1 MTCTPTSHTKHIS
14 RTRNPSHFSSSY
26 LLNSRP
32 REGFMSHLHLHDNA
46 FSCVETVPSPAAN
59 LSLGLTMTAGE
70 TGSTAVVCGPTI
82 PKECD
87 GLTLYGGMCFS
98 ISQSLS
104 VRGPV
109 PATLRDCQSG
119 IDIVFLLDG
128 SASLSP
134 YQFITMKKFVINLI
148 KKFIAKDTQFAIA
161 QYSSGYETPL
171 NFEQFNHHKEGKDWE
186 KEIMNIQQEM
196 TSTYTA
202 KAINTTVFE
211 LFTESAGARPHASR
225 VLLVITD
232 GVSDDKEN
240 LKPAVENAAKK
251 NIIRFAIGVGHVS
264 DEELKIIAS
273 EPVEKHKFKVSDFRA
288 LDGLKE
294 TLEKNIV
301 SVEGGGGS
309 TKLEMAQ
316 EGFSGAPYHSPEE
329 GIVMGFVGA
338 YQWRGGYQK
347 YNISGGHSDFQK
359 ANLLETNGDDSYL
372 GYSLTVA
379 LRNSQRY
386 VILGAPRYRHKGVV
400 VVFHPS
406 GIQTSLEKEDQ
417 QSQIGAY
424 FGAEVCVVDLD
435 GDSNTDLIL
444 ASAPMH
450 TEGGREGRVFVYQ
463 FFEEDSTVVSDA
475 GVSLLGMEGQRGRF
489 GSSLASLA
497 DLNGDGIRDV
507 AVGAPLEDNGQGS
520 VYIFNGR
527 TRGVNPKYSQRIAG
541 SSVQSGLRFFG
552 LTVAQSAL
560 DQSGDGLPDIAVGS
574 KGAVLLLRS
583 RPVVS
588 VETEV
593 FYSPSKIPTRVSN
606 CSEPLSVNATVCFL
620 MSRVTAGSTG
630 RSTLLCVSSC
640 RVSLQAAQVGQHF
653 CVFPHVECHCRQ
665 AAQVGQHFCVFPH
678 VECHSRQAAQVGQH
692 FCVFP
697 HVECHSRQ
705 AAQVGQHFCVFPH
718 VECHCR
724 QHRSVNTSVCFLMSS
739 VTADRQ
745 HRSVNTSV
753 CFLMSSVTAG
763 STGRSTLLCVSSCRV
778 SLQAAQVGQ
787 HFCVFPHVEC
797 HCRQHRSVNTSVCF
811 LMSSVTADR
820 QHRSVNTSVCFLM
833 SSVTAGSTGRSTL
846 LCVSSCRVS
855 LQGRQHRSVNTSVCF
870 LMSSVTADRQHRSV
884 NTSVCFLMSSVTADR
899 QHRSVNTSVCFL
911 MSSVTAG
918 STGRSTLLCVSS
930 CRVSLQCRQHRS
942 VNTSVCFLM
951 SSVTA
956 DRQHRSVNTSVCF
969 LMSSVTADRQHR
981 SVNTSVCFLMSSV
994 TAGSTGR
1001 STLLCVSSCRVSQQ
1015 AAQVGQHFCVF
1026 PHVEC
1031 HCSAGSTGRST
1042 LLCVSS
1048 CRVSLQ
1054 TGSTGRSTL
1063 LCVSSCRVSLQAAQ
1077 VGQHFCV
1084 FPHVECHSR
1093 QAAQVGQHFC
1103 VFPHVECHCRQAAQV
1118 GQHFC
1123 VFPHVEGHCRQ
1134 HRSVN
1139 TSVCFLMSS
1148 VTAGSTDLRAKLSYT
1163 FTLDHVRQTPRATF
1177 APNQHATSDSITATL
1192 QKSCLPLS
1200 FATHG
1205 CPEDALNPI
1214 ANRVAFTF
1222 DGLPITGE
1230 GNLRP
1235 RLSTDSRLIS
1245 YHMLNFEI
1253 DCGPDKICE
1262 DNLRVD
1268 FNFSGATHIDVGVAQ
1283 DLYVTVMVEN
1293 RGENSYNTRV
1303 SLSYPDGLSYRTFT
1317 KTQGRV
1323 ACSSRDGEDGVAPGK
1338 TTCSINKPIF
1348 TAGDTAVFVVQYGVP
1363 DRPTFDQSVSFTAN
1377 LTSGNDLHAPDS
1389 RHFAETEIGVRH
1401 SIHVVIRRHENTTG
1415 YVTFKADESSVE
1427 RPVTQLLQVE
1437 NGNRRLNLSVMIRVP
1452 VKLGKMDI
1460 WSDMKALSIAGCQRS
1475 HDMKPT
1481 TDLPVETLKKTQI
1494 MNCSVA
1500 ACRVFKCDVYLKKK
1514 DCVFYKI
1521 SGKVHSGWISQTGVR
1536 SGQIILVSES
1546 NLEYDSN
1553 KYILPSA
1560 DGLQSSSFTMLGTQ
1574 VEVYEEPKFTKE
1586 ITGGVLGGLLLLI
1599 LVTVGLVKVGFFTS
1613 QYTQRLQES
1622 ANDN

>member
-1 MTCTPTSHTKHIS
+1 MQSTPSPYCDHPLLALQTA
-14 RTRNPSHFSSSY
+14 RPFNVEPEAWRNMNTTAAAAWFGYRVTQLDSSSTQPCSQPVPGP
-26 LLNSRP
+26 LDDCR
-32 REGFMSHLHLHDNA
+32 RDRLHG
-46 FSCVETVPSPAAN
+46 SVPSPAAN

-70 TGSTAVVCGPTI
+70 TGSTAV
-82 PKECD
+82 
-87 GLTLYGGMCFS
+87 
-98 ISQSLS
+98 
-104 VRGPV
+104 
-109 PATLRDCQSG
+109 
-119 IDIVFLLDG
+119 
-128 SASLSP
+128 
-134 YQFITMKKFVINLI
+134 
-148 KKFIAKDTQFAIA
+148 FAIA

-417 QSQIGAY
+417 Q
-424 FGAEVCVVDLD
+424 
-435 GDSNTDLIL
+435 DS
-444 ASAPMH
+444 M
-450 TEGGREGRVFVYQ
+450 
-463 FFEEDSTVVSDA
+463 VVSDA

-507 AVGAPLEDNGQGS
+507 AVGAPLEDDGQGS

-527 TRGVNPKYSQRIAG
+527 RRGVNPEYSQRIAG
-541 SSVQSGLRFFG
+541 SSVRSGLRFFG

-560 DQSGDGLPDIAVGS
+560 DQSGDGLPDIAVGP

-620 MSRVTAGSTG
+620 MSR
-630 RSTLLCVSSC
+630 
-640 RVSLQAAQVGQHF
+640 
-653 CVFPHVECHCRQ
+653 
-665 AAQVGQHFCVFPH
+665 
-678 VECHSRQAAQVGQH
+678 
-692 FCVFP
+692 
-697 HVECHSRQ
+697 
-705 AAQVGQHFCVFPH
+705 
-718 VECHCR
+718 
-724 QHRSVNTSVCFLMSS
+724 
-739 VTADRQ
+739 
-745 HRSVNTSV
+745 
-753 CFLMSSVTAG
+753 
-763 STGRSTLLCVSSCRV
+763 
-778 SLQAAQVGQ
+778 
-787 HFCVFPHVEC
+787 
-797 HCRQHRSVNTSVCF
+797 
-811 LMSSVTADR
+811 
-820 QHRSVNTSVCFLM
+820 
-833 SSVTAGSTGRSTL
+833 
-846 LCVSSCRVS
+846 
-855 LQGRQHRSVNTSVCF
+855 
-870 LMSSVTADRQHRSV
+870 
-884 NTSVCFLMSSVTADR
+884 
-899 QHRSVNTSVCFL
+899 
-911 MSSVTAG
+911 
-918 STGRSTLLCVSS
+918 
-930 CRVSLQCRQHRS
+930 
-942 VNTSVCFLM
+942 
-951 SSVTA
+951 
-956 DRQHRSVNTSVCF
+956 
-969 LMSSVTADRQHR
+969 
-981 SVNTSVCFLMSSV
+981 
-994 TAGSTGR
+994 
-1001 STLLCVSSCRVSQQ
+1001 
-1015 AAQVGQHFCVF
+1015 
-1026 PHVEC
+1026 
-1031 HCSAGSTGRST
+1031 
-1042 LLCVSS
+1042 
-1048 CRVSLQ
+1048 
-1054 TGSTGRSTL
+1054 
-1063 LCVSSCRVSLQAAQ
+1063 
-1077 VGQHFCV
+1077 
-1084 FPHVECHSR
+1084 
-1093 QAAQVGQHFC
+1093 
-1103 VFPHVECHCRQAAQV
+1103 
-1118 GQHFC
+1118 
-1123 VFPHVEGHCRQ
+1123 
-1134 HRSVN
+1134 
-1139 TSVCFLMSS
+1139 
-1148 VTAGSTDLRAKLSYT
+1148 
-1163 FTLDHVRQTPRATF
+1163 
-1177 APNQHATSDSITATL
+1177 
-1192 QKSCLPLS
+1192 
-1200 FATHG
+1200 
-1205 CPEDALNPI
+1205 
-1214 ANRVAFTF
+1214 
-1222 DGLPITGE
+1222 
-1230 GNLRP
+1230 
-1235 RLSTDSRLIS
+1235 
-1245 YHMLNFEI
+1245 LNFEI

-1303 SLSYPDGLSYRTFT
+1303 SLSYPHGLSYRTFT

-1377 LTSGNDLHAPDS
+1377 LT
-1389 RHFAETEIGVRH
+1389 
-1401 SIHVVIRRHENTTG
+1401 RHENTTG

-1427 RPVTQLLQVE
+1427 RPVTQLLQ
-1437 NGNRRLNLSVMIRVP
+1437 
-1452 VKLGKMDI
+1452 
-1460 WSDMKALSIAGCQRS
+1460 
-1475 HDMKPT
+1475 
-1481 TDLPVETLKKTQI
+1481 
-1494 MNCSVA
+1494 NCSVA

-1521 SGKVHSGWISQTGVR
+1521 SGKVHSGWISQ
-1536 SGQIILVSES
+1536 
-1546 NLEYDSN
+1546 
-1553 KYILPSA
+1553 
-1560 DGLQSSSFTMLGTQ
+1560 LGTQ

-1599 LVTVGLVKVGFFTS
+1599 LVTVGLVKLGKMALPPS
-1613 QYTQRLQES
+1613 
-1622 ANDN
+1622 

>member
-1 MTCTPTSHTKHIS
+1 MITHGFFFVLLTLVSSQSCSYYLSHH
-14 RTRNPSHFSSSY
+14 
-26 LLNSRP
+26 
-32 REGFMSHLHLHDNA
+32 G
-46 FSCVETVPSPAAN
+46 N
-59 LSLGLTMTAGE
+59 LSRDTGE
-70 TGSTAVVCGPTI
+70 NTAVSVLGSSDGEAFQRGAGGLEEHEHDGRCCMVWVQSDPAGQQQSAGKCPFRATQCGWEGTGLPLPGLIQLLFTATYKGTQPCSQPVPGPHDDCRRDRLHGSASSLSLSVPQVCGPTI

-620 MSRVTAGSTG
+620 MSRVTAGST
-630 RSTLLCVSSC
+630 
-640 RVSLQAAQVGQHF
+640 
-653 CVFPHVECHCRQ
+653 
-665 AAQVGQHFCVFPH
+665 
-678 VECHSRQAAQVGQH
+678 
-692 FCVFP
+692 
-697 HVECHSRQ
+697 
-705 AAQVGQHFCVFPH
+705 
-718 VECHCR
+718 
-724 QHRSVNTSVCFLMSS
+724 
-739 VTADRQ
+739 
-745 HRSVNTSV
+745 
-753 CFLMSSVTAG
+753 
-763 STGRSTLLCVSSCRV
+763 
-778 SLQAAQVGQ
+778 
-787 HFCVFPHVEC
+787 
-797 HCRQHRSVNTSVCF
+797 
-811 LMSSVTADR
+811 
-820 QHRSVNTSVCFLM
+820 
-833 SSVTAGSTGRSTL
+833 
-846 LCVSSCRVS
+846 
-855 LQGRQHRSVNTSVCF
+855 
-870 LMSSVTADRQHRSV
+870 
-884 NTSVCFLMSSVTADR
+884 
-899 QHRSVNTSVCFL
+899 
-911 MSSVTAG
+911 
-918 STGRSTLLCVSS
+918 
-930 CRVSLQCRQHRS
+930 
-942 VNTSVCFLM
+942 
-951 SSVTA
+951 
-956 DRQHRSVNTSVCF
+956 
-969 LMSSVTADRQHR
+969 
-981 SVNTSVCFLMSSV
+981 
-994 TAGSTGR
+994 
-1001 STLLCVSSCRVSQQ
+1001 
-1015 AAQVGQHFCVF
+1015 
-1026 PHVEC
+1026 
-1031 HCSAGSTGRST
+1031 
-1042 LLCVSS
+1042 
-1048 CRVSLQ
+1048 
-1054 TGSTGRSTL
+1054 
-1063 LCVSSCRVSLQAAQ
+1063 
-1077 VGQHFCV
+1077 
-1084 FPHVECHSR
+1084 
-1093 QAAQVGQHFC
+1093 
-1103 VFPHVECHCRQAAQV
+1103 
-1118 GQHFC
+1118 
-1123 VFPHVEGHCRQ
+1123 
-1134 HRSVN
+1134 
-1139 TSVCFLMSS
+1139 
-1148 VTAGSTDLRAKLSYT
+1148 DLRAKLSYT